1 MDPQSKHFIFKEVSD
16 KVFNHLKPYLIFF
29 FFIISN
35 GLFFIVNMLYCVVLK
50 EKEYIM
56 FV

>member
-1 MDPQSKHFIFKEVSD
+1 MDPQSNHFIFKEVSD
-16 KVFNHLKPYLIFF
+16 KVFNHLKPYHIF

-35 GLFFIVNMLYCVVLK
+35 GLFFIVNMLYCVALK

>member
-16 KVFNHLKPYLIFF
+16 KVFSHLKPYLIF

-50 EKEYIM
+50 EKEYIL